1 MYIILLKH
9 SLDNLRT
16 DQMKSENIIYLTFV
30 LDELLFYFSF
40 SLVCY
45 RLILLKDKSYSYVK
59 KKTKHKPFMDK
70 HWCTAHILSNCCTIY
85 GQKIESN

>member
-1 MYIILLKH
+1 
-9 SLDNLRT
+9 
-16 DQMKSENIIYLTFV
+16 MKSENIIYLTFV

-59 KKTKHKPFMDK
+59 KKQNTSHLWISIGAQPTF
-70 HWCTAHILSNCCTIY
+70 
-85 GQKIESN
+85 